1 MRNSHNNEIAPTTIR
16 ALLTRDFVLGF
27 LAFFGFAIATFALI
41 PTLPVFLSRLGTR
54 EAEIGVIVG
63 VYGAASLVARFL
75 VGGALRRY
83 SEKTILMIGALLFAL
98 TFLALILFR
107 PFWPLII
114 VRVLQ
119 GISFASLDTA
129 VLAFVISITSIHQRT
144 RAIGYFMLAPPFA
157 QATAPAFGMF
167 LLNRFGFI
175 TLFLTCAGLCA
186 CTFCLAW
193 KLPKRKIAPTAI
205 RIVEHHSRF
214 FDRRVITPSI
224 PSFLHGI
231 VWGAVMAFLPLY
243 AIEKGIANPGLY
255 FSAVGLML
263 IIGRM
268 FGGRIL
274 DSFSKEKVIF
284 SCLFVLMVAMVV
296 LSVSTTLPMLV
307 VVGFIW
313 GIGGAFFFPT
323 AMSFVLERAGSTDGT
338 AVGTFRAVSDF
349 GVALGPTIAGLLLPF
364 SGYRL
369 MFLSLAVVFLISLC
383 YFSFYSRKT
392 HVKVTLK

>member
-1 MRNSHNNEIAPTTIR
+1 MQNSHNNELAPNTLR

-27 LAFFGFAIATFALI
+27 LAFFGFAIAMFALI
-41 PTLPVFLSRLGTR
+41 PTLPIFLSRLGTG

-63 VYGAASLVARFL
+63 VYGAASLVSRFL
-75 VGGALRRY
+75 VGGALLRY
-83 SEKTILMIGALLFAL
+83 SEKSILMIGALLFAL
-98 TFLALILFR
+98 TFFALILFR
-107 PFWPLII
+107 PFWPLIV

-119 GISFASLDTA
+119 GISFATLDTA
-129 VLAFVISITSIHQRT
+129 VLAFVISITSLQQRT

-157 QATAPAFGMF
+157 QATAPAFGML
-167 LLNRFGFI
+167 LLNRFGFVI
-175 TLFLTCAGLCA
+175 LFLTCAGLCL
-186 CTFCLAW
+186 CTFFLSW
-193 KLPKRKIAPTAI
+193 KLPKREMASTPVRT
-205 RIVEHHSRF
+205 VGHHNRF
-214 FDRRVITPSI
+214 FDRRVMLPSI

-243 AIEKGIANPGLY
+243 AVEKGIANPGLY

-274 DSFSKEKVIF
+274 DSFSKEKVLF

-296 LSVSTTLPMLV
+296 LSISTTLPMLV
-307 VVGFIW
+307 AVGCIW

-338 AVGTFRAVSDF
+338 AVGTFRAVSDL
-349 GVALGPTIAGLLLPF
+349 GVAVGPTIAGLLLPI

-369 MFLSLAVVFLISLC
+369 MFLCLAVVFLVSLC
-383 YFSFYSRKT
+383 YFSIYARKT
-392 HVKVTLK
+392 TLTSH